1 MVKGLVTVFPKSIRP
16 RMRKIN
22 WDGLEE
28 IRVRI
33 GWPVELIYSNHNEW
47 LGNYDSMIDRHC
59 LDEMLNYIT
68 GYSMYA
74 MEEEIKQGYITF
86 SGGHR
91 IGITGHATY
100 EALRD
105 SRESK
110 ITNIVDIGGLNIR
123 IAHERKGCAE
133 NIVPYLRKG
142 DSIYN
147 TMIFAAPGVGKT
159 TYLRDMIRVLSSG
172 ESSNCGTEPSF
183 GSGMKICVIDE
194 RSEIAACIHGKP
206 QNDLGKRTDVLDA
219 CPKEIGMKMVLR
231 TMSPE
236 IIAVDEIGKKEEF
249 DLLEQMRC
257 SGVKILGTLHAGDM
271 EEVLRNQ
278 MIQTG
283 LKSGAIERFVELIR
297 TTNGHR
303 VFRIYNEKGEKIENS
318 RNSFAFRR
326 NDGCF
331 I

>member
-1 MVKGLVTVFPKSIRP
+1 MVKGLVTVFPTSIRP

-33 GWPVELIYSNHNEW
+33 GWPVELIYGNHNEW
-47 LGNYDSMIDRHC
+47 LGNYDSMIDRQC

-68 GYSMYA
+68 GYSIYA
-74 MEEEIKQGYITF
+74 MEEEIRQGYITF

-100 EALRD
+100 EALKNTGE
-105 SRESK
+105 SR

-133 NIVPYLRKG
+133 KIVPFLRKG

-147 TMIFAAPGVGKT
+147 TLFFAAPGVGKT
-159 TYLRDMIRVLSSG
+159 TYLRDTIRILSNG
-172 ESSNCGTEPSF
+172 EG
-183 GSGMKICVIDE
+183 GYKGLKISVIDE
-194 RSEIAACIHGKP
+194 RSELAACVNGKA

-219 CPKEIGMKMVLR
+219 CPKEIGINMVLR
-231 TMSPE
+231 SMSPDV
-236 IIAVDEIGKKEEF
+236 IAVDEIGKKEEF

-257 SGVKILGTLHAGDM
+257 SGVKVLGTIHAGDIH
-271 EEVLRNQ
+271 EVLHNP
-278 MIQTG
+278 MICKGIET
-283 LKSGAIERFVELIR
+283 GAIERFVELKRLHSGER
-297 TTNGHR
+297 T
-303 VFRIYNEKGEKIENS
+303 FQIYDTKGIFLCGS
-318 RNSFAFRR
+318 
-326 NDGCF
+326 
-331 I
+331 

>member
-1 MVKGLVTVFPKSIRP
+1 MVKGLVTVFPTSIRP

-33 GWPVELIYSNHNEW
+33 GWPVELIYGNHNEW
-47 LGNYDSMIDRHC
+47 LGNYDSMIDRQC

-68 GYSMYA
+68 GYSIYA
-74 MEEEIKQGYITF
+74 MEEEIRQGYITF

-100 EALRD
+100 EALKNTGE
-105 SRESK
+105 SR

-133 NIVPYLRKG
+133 KIVPSLRKE

-147 TMIFAAPGVGKT
+147 TLFFAAPGVGKT
-159 TYLRDMIRVLSSG
+159 TYLRDTIRILSNG
-172 ESSNCGTEPSF
+172 EG
-183 GSGMKICVIDE
+183 GYKGLKISVIDE
-194 RSEIAACIHGKP
+194 RSELAACVNGKA

-219 CPKEIGMKMVLR
+219 CPKEIGINMVLR
-231 TMSPE
+231 SMSPDV
-236 IIAVDEIGKKEEF
+236 IAVDEIGKKEEF

-257 SGVKILGTLHAGDM
+257 SGVKVLGTIHAGDIH
-271 EEVLRNQ
+271 EVLHNP
-278 MIQTG
+278 MICKGIETG
-283 LKSGAIERFVELIR
+283 EIERFVELKRLHSGER
-297 TTNGHR
+297 T
-303 VFRIYNEKGEKIENS
+303 FQIYDTKGIFLCGS
-318 RNSFAFRR
+318 
-326 NDGCF
+326 
-331 I
+331 

>member
-1 MVKGLVTVFPKSIRP
+1 MVKGLVTVFPTSIRP

-33 GWPVELIYSNHNEW
+33 GWPVELIYGNHNEW
-47 LGNYDSMIDRHC
+47 LGNYDSMIDRQC

-68 GYSMYA
+68 GYSIYA
-74 MEEEIKQGYITF
+74 MDEEIKQGYITF

-105 SRESK
+105 TQENK
-110 ITNIVDIGGLNIR
+110 LTNIIDIGGLNIR

-133 NIVPYLRKG
+133 KVVSHLLKG
-142 DSIYN
+142 NSIYN
-147 TMIFAAPGVGKT
+147 TIFFAAPGAGKT
-159 TYLRDMIRVLSSG
+159 TYLRDTIRILSEG
-172 ESSNCGTEPSF
+172 IQMNDMPKHPGF
-183 GSGMKICVIDE
+183 KICVIDE
-194 RSEIAACIHGKP
+194 RSEIAACVDGKP

-236 IIAVDEIGKKEEF
+236 IIAVDEIGKEEEF
-249 DLLEQMRC
+249 ILLEQMRC
-257 SGVKILGTLHAGDM
+257 SGVKILGTLHAGSM
-271 EEVLRNQ
+271 EELLRNP
-278 MIQTG
+278 MIRECINT
-283 LKSGAIERFVELIR
+283 GAIERFVELIR
-297 TTNGHR
+297 LDNGQR
-303 VFRIYNEKGEKIENS
+303 KYRIY
-318 RNSFAFRR
+318 
-326 NDGCF
+326 DGQG
-331 I
+331 ILLWGK